1 MLLLVKFMVCS
12 RPSKAVPDDAVALA
26 ARLGLILAGLA
37 AVVARRFL
45 KEPQFAGLIVPLWG
59 WLGRVGRRFA
69 VAVARAPVVRAEAAR
84 QPVARLPVAG
94 VPVSG
99 LPVARLPSGHGWL
112 VKALGWEAAG
122 YGCQLEALLAEPGMQ
137 VAWAGLPAVRRILRP
152 FCQILGVVTEEAR
165 LAAAAA
171 LVRRQA
177 RVAAKAVPKP
187 RVRRMWSDWERPDPG
202 RWERAA
208 RASLRK
214 YPEPRLERPPR
225 AKGG

>member
-1 MLLLVKFMVCS
+1 
-12 RPSKAVPDDAVALA
+12 
-26 ARLGLILAGLA
+26 
-37 AVVARRFL
+37 
-45 KEPQFAGLIVPLWG
+45 
-59 WLGRVGRRFA
+59 
-69 VAVARAPVVRAEAAR
+69 VVRPEAAR
-84 QPVARLPVAG
+84 QPAARLPVAEVPVARLPVSG
-94 VPVSG
+94 LPVSG
-99 LPVARLPSGHGWL
+99 LPVTRLPSGHGWL
-112 VKALGWEAAG
+112 VRALGWEAAG

-152 FCQILGVVTEEAR
+152 LCRILGVVTEEAR

-187 RVRRMWSDWERPDPG
+187 RVRRMWSDWDRPDPG

>member
-1 MLLLVKFMVCS
+1 M
-12 RPSKAVPDDAVALA
+12 
-26 ARLGLILAGLA
+26 
-37 AVVARRFL
+37 
-45 KEPQFAGLIVPLWG
+45 
-59 WLGRVGRRFA
+59 
-69 VAVARAPVVRAEAAR
+69 
-84 QPVARLPVAG
+84 
-94 VPVSG
+94 
-99 LPVARLPSGHGWL
+99 
-112 VKALGWEAAG
+112 KALGWEAAG

-165 LAAAAA
+165 LAAAAGV
-171 LVRRQA
+171 VRRQARAAA
-177 RVAAKAVPKP
+177 RVAAKAVPK
-187 RVRRMWSDWERPDPG
+187 RRMWSDWERPDPG